1 MLRDVMN
8 YLGPLL
14 TFLGVILAPELG
26 RRAGKKKIEA
36 VLISARAHERQAA
49 TADWAAFTAALSQ
62 RLSDVERRLAIAE
75 ARSDVAEQRA
85 AHTSRM
91 YALALAYLR
100 RVMQWV
106 DENWTDHKD
115 KPEPPDELLADLIVD
130 DDDDDKEKK

>member
-1 MLRDVMN
+1 VWHNVVN

-36 VLISARAHERQAA
+36 VLMSARAHERQAA
-49 TADWAAFTAALSQ
+49 TADWASFTTALSQ
-62 RLSDVERRLAIAE
+62 RLADVERRLAIAE

-85 AHTSRM
+85 AHVGRM
-91 YALALAYLR
+91 YALALSYLR

-106 DENWTDHKD
+106 DDNWTDHKD
-115 KPEPPDELLADLIVD
+115 RPEPPEELLADLLID
-130 DDDDDKEKK
+130 EEEEGNRK